1 MWETALFCNN
11 IYCLLLTFCPA
22 PPRQPPSRAHG
33 DAVAAAVPRSLRVP
47 AVHGAAHQ
55 RPSQGCQQPPGTISA
70 PLTLHPS
77 VLRRPALGRGG
88 RWAPTVLQGH
98 PRTPVPP
105 PPGRSPPVRSPSPAP
120 QRTRSEGSWVSQG
133 FRNSPGTAKPAEQ
146 LWFSVYTH
154 LCFQLFSSAYSAGG
168 LCAVH
173 HQVFASVF
181 RLLFWR

>member
-11 IYCLLLTFCPA
+11 IYCLLLTCCPD

-47 AVHGAAHQ
+47 AAHGAAHQ
-55 RPSQGCQQPPGTISA
+55 RPSLGCQQPPGTISA

-88 RWAPTVLQGH
+88 RWAPTVLRGH

-105 PPGRSPPVRSPSPAP
+105 PARQEPPSPQPQPSAPEDALRGLLGLAGISERPRDSKACRTVLVFCLHSFLLSAFQLCLFCRGIMCCSPS
-120 QRTRSEGSWVSQG
+120 G
-133 FRNSPGTAKPAEQ
+133 FR
-146 LWFSVYTH
+146 FSI
-154 LCFQLFSSAYSAGG
+154 
-168 LCAVH
+168 
-173 HQVFASVF
+173 
-181 RLLFWR
+181 